1 MQTNPPVALDFFSQL
16 CPNEET
22 APVRDESKPPA
33 MITAAS
39 MWDVK
44 HGNRLGHRVGPPTSM
59 FTSYSRT
66 HLPRPPALFQ
76 GLPEGSNSNSGY
88 QIIFSLSAKTKISG
102 SSTPPFGYADDA
114 AFQKDVILAFKD
126 YFLRRDPTF
135 EPKLMEIKN
144 LDNSQAGVGLFVRL
158 YTSGG
163 MFLNSTSL
171 GARSPVSSLTRASFF
186 TLCSTEVCL

>member
-1 MQTNPPVALDFFSQL
+1 M
-16 CPNEET
+16 
-22 APVRDESKPPA
+22 
-33 MITAAS
+33 
-39 MWDVK
+39 
-44 HGNRLGHRVGPPTSM
+44 
-59 FTSYSRT
+59 
-66 HLPRPPALFQ
+66 
-76 GLPEGSNSNSGY
+76 
-88 QIIFSLSAKTKISG
+88 
-102 SSTPPFGYADDA
+102 
-114 AFQKDVILAFKD
+114 AFKD

-158 YTSGG
+158 YTSGR

>member
-59 FTSYSRT
+59 FTSHSRT
-66 HLPRPPALFQ
+66 HLPRPPAFFQ

-158 YTSGG
+158 YSSGR

>member
-1 MQTNPPVALDFFSQL
+1 
-16 CPNEET
+16 
-22 APVRDESKPPA
+22 
-33 MITAAS
+33 
-39 MWDVK
+39 
-44 HGNRLGHRVGPPTSM
+44 M
-59 FTSYSRT
+59 FTSHSRT

-76 GLPEGSNSNSGY
+76 GLPAGSNSNSGY

-102 SSTPPFGYADDA
+102 SSTPPSGYADDD

-135 EPKLMEIKN
+135 QPNLMEIKN

-158 YTSGG
+158 YTNGR

-186 TLCSTEVCL
+186 TLCSTEVYL

>member
-1 MQTNPPVALDFFSQL
+1 
-16 CPNEET
+16 
-22 APVRDESKPPA
+22 
-33 MITAAS
+33 
-39 MWDVK
+39 
-44 HGNRLGHRVGPPTSM
+44 M
-59 FTSYSRT
+59 FTSHSRT

-76 GLPEGSNSNSGY
+76 GLIESNDANAAY

-102 SSTPPFGYADDA
+102 SSTPPFGYADDPV
-114 AFQKDVILAFKD
+114 FQKDVILAFKD
-126 YFLRRDPTF
+126 YFTQRDPTF

-158 YTSGG
+158 YTAGR

-186 TLCSTEVCL
+186 TLCSTEVYL